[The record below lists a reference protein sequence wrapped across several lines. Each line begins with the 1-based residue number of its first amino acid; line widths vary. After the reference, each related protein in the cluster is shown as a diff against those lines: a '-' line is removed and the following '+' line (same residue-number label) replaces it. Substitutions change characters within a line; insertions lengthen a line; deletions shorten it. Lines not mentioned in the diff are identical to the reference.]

1 MQKIIPIS
9 ELRNTSK
16 INDLCVNSKDPI
28 YITKN
33 GYGEM
38 VIMNIQVFQT
48 MQEELQMYK
57 DIAQTQRDIKNG
69 DCDTLDNVIKRLK
82 TKYDL

>member
-57 DIAQTQRDIKNG
+57 DIAQSQRDIKNG
-69 DCDTLDNVIKRLK
+69 DCDTH
-82 TKYDL
+82 